1 MAAFAAEDAFV
12 KAAAA
17 AVPVGQIL
25 IALGL
30 GGMLFFACCAKLN
43 KDRLLGP
50 DALSLTMRIRMMFEI
65 VGRVFYFL
73 TISLTPLSTTT
84 VILQATP

>member
-1 MAAFAAEDAFV
+1 MVVSMAAFAAEDAFV

-17 AVPVGQIL
+17 AVPVGKIL

-30 GGMLFFACCAKLN
+30 GGMLFFVCCAKLN

-50 DALSLTMRIRMMFEI
+50 DALSSAL
-65 VGRVFYFL
+65 FYVL
-73 TISLTPLSTTT
+73 TISLTLLSTTT